1 MLVEI
6 RLLRKRLSCEVRV
19 LQKGPR
25 PVGFEEYGLLTLD
38 DVAAILHCSKAHIA
52 NVVAGRVPGCP
63 AIPAVRLGR
72 RRLVRRASLEAWIA
86 ANDRIADK
94 ILPSPERVR
103 RSA

>member
-1 MLVEI
+1 M
-6 RLLRKRLSCEVRV
+6 
-19 LQKGPR
+19 LQKVPNR
-25 PVGFEEYGLLTLD
+25 VGFDEFGLLTLD
-38 DVAAILHCSKAHIA
+38 DVAAILHCSKAHVA
-52 NVVAGRVPGCP
+52 NIVAGKVWDCP

-94 ILPSPERVR
+94 ISPSPERVR